1 MASKIVSLR
10 VNGKTEELVV
20 GALTSLQHVLRD
32 ELDYTSVKDGC
43 SQGGCGSCSVIIDG
57 ELRLS
62 CLTPVQE
69 VDGSEVT
76 TLEGLNQNNSIT
88 ALQQQFVEKY
98 AAQCGYCTPGMM
110 IAVKAL
116 LDKNPNPSREEIAE
130 ALAGNICRCTGY
142 LPIIE
147 AVQSVVAEM
156 SGAAGD

>member
-1 MASKIVSLR
+1 MASKIVSLT
-10 VNGKTEELVV
+10 VNGQPTEIIA
-20 GALTSLQHVLRD
+20 GALTTLQRVLRD

-69 VDGSEVT
+69 VDGSDVT

-98 AAQCGYCTPGMM
+98 AAQCGFCTPGMM

-116 LDKNPNPSREEIAE
+116 LDDNANPSRDEIAE
-130 ALAGNICRCTGY
+130 ALAGNVCRCTGY

-147 AVQSVVAEM
+147 AVQSAVAEM
-156 SGAAGD
+156 SGASDD